1 MLSLPCRRRGI
12 RTLSPGT
19 TCSRS
24 GHGTARYHL
33 DACALLR
40 SLPPLAGALVSPTPI
55 ALLAAAAVVIPT
67 SHEYPS
73 PIHSPPATFFA
84 PHSPSTPQVA
94 QSRHSKGQVCGEAHG
109 RQIRREHVH
118 RGADATVRV
127 GPCSNPP
134 LSTHT
139 HTATSIASPRAH
151 ASMHRVRAHTWCSS

>member
-1 MLSLPCRRRGI
+1 MRMRRLPSLLYLVALLHPSRWYALSAMPPPWYKNTLPWYDLQPLWPWHSS
-12 RTLSPGT
+12 LS
-19 TCSRS
+19 S
-24 GHGTARYHL
+24 H
-33 DACALLR
+33 ACALLR
-40 SLPPLAGALVSPTPI
+40 TLPPLAGALVSPTPI

-118 RGADATVRV
+118 RGANATVRV
-127 GPCSNPP
+127 
-134 LSTHT
+134 
-139 HTATSIASPRAH
+139 
-151 ASMHRVRAHTWCSS
+151 